1 MVASTSSSN
10 TQWPSGCWQSRS
22 ALLASSMDRS
32 SSASSGTFGVS
43 IIDVSVAVLMLHRSK
58 REQTGGA
65 GVALSAS
72 AAASATAQYRRTL
85 DRQTCASG
93 LSFLPWGAHQSGLK
107 QHGRRHSADQRQRHQ
122 LPHAGGAGL
131 TGQPQ

>member
-32 SSASSGTFGVS
+32 SSASGTFGVS

-72 AAASATAQYRRTL
+72 AAAKATAESRRTL
-85 DRQTCASG
+85 DRQTSASG

-107 QHGRRHSADQRQRHQ
+107 QHG
-122 LPHAGGAGL
+122 
-131 TGQPQ
+131 

>member
-32 SSASSGTFGVS
+32 SSALGTFGVS
-43 IIDVSVAVLMLHRSK
+43 IIDVSVAISMLHRSK

-65 GVALSAS
+65 GGRVVCFRSGGKQRRSLEALL
-72 AAASATAQYRRTL
+72 TN
-85 DRQTCASG
+85 QTCASG

-107 QHGRRHSADQRQRHQ
+107 QHGRRHSADQRKRHQ

-131 TGQPQ
+131 TGQ